1 LNYSHHVVFFPRDGS
16 FLLREIEEGGL
27 IKLPINFE
35 VRYENFLP
43 IPIPILAGLK
53 FVFTPQ
59 LLPLHTFHHSF
70 LQNRYPPEQIEWAN
84 TKKKLESQ
92 YELLQLV

>member
-35 VRYENFLP
+35 VRNEKFLP
-43 IPIPILAGLK
+43 IPTPILAGLK
-53 FVFTPQ
+53 FLSS
-59 LLPLHTFHHSF
+59 LLNYCLASAHLSPLFS
-70 LQNRYPPEQIEWAN
+70 A
-84 TKKKLESQ
+84 K
-92 YELLQLV
+92 